1 MIRKLN
7 NIYLPV
13 NIKINGDETGKL
25 LIVTGHRSL
34 FAALQD
40 YGKKKLVK
48 NIELFL
54 KKRNKKSDNIVVND
68 TKISQKMK
76 NKSLLSIENKI
87 LQNEKKRLIIITKN
101 TILTSNDLES
111 LFDKK

>member
-40 YGKKKLVK
+40 YEKKLVK
-48 NIELFL
+48 NIEVFL

-87 LQNEKKRLIIITKN
+87 L
-101 TILTSNDLES
+101 
-111 LFDKK
+111 